1 MAESLLARKYID
13 GIYIPV
19 GLLVVGTAIVKRE
32 WTAYALLLGVALGA
46 IKFFNT
52 RTSRPLKVRG
62 CQTTNPPTVP
72 KAVLN
77 PDAFQEFELKEK
89 TIISHNVAM

>member
-1 MAESLLARKYID
+1 MAESLLARKYFD

-52 RTSRPLKVRG
+52 RTSRPLKVRSARPL
-62 CQTTNPPTVP
+62 T
-72 KAVLN
+72 
-77 PDAFQEFELKEK
+77 PDRPQAGPQARCLPR
-89 TIISHNVAM
+89 V